1 MNGNQPYFLDRTDTV
16 RRLTHSTLP
25 VNACVT
31 VHGFSAI
38 LPVAEAQWDR
48 GEL

>member
-1 MNGNQPYFLDRTDTV
+1 MAAAFLYF
-16 RRLTHSTLP
+16 
-25 VNACVT
+25 VT